1 MGIYKQK
8 DRKGNTRYVVSKYW
22 PEQSGRIRFYMPN
35 MALAKQLVARIDH
48 SIVQG
53 TWRDLKAELAGE
65 AGKSDKAE
73 TVASFSSRFIEE
85 RCRPRMRTWD
95 DYERSLKSIC
105 RQMGS
110 VPVNS
115 VRRSHVM
122 QFMEAR
128 RKEVSAASVNREVA
142 ALKSMMT
149 YAVDMGLLE
158 FNPLIRFRMLPEQKK
173 AFHVL
178 THEEVD
184 ALVDEVRSPITANMV
199 GVIAETAIRI
209 EEAVDLQWADI
220 DYANKVLTLS
230 KTKNYKTRKIPLSDK
245 AIAHLKSVLRYLGN
259 PWVWATG
266 QKTRFKWP
274 RKGFDSAVLRLGIP
288 KIGFHDLRRFRAT
301 QWHKYGLEVRVI
313 SELLGHADVQTTM
326 RYLGLSRDLVDRVK
340 DAQKRE
346 LEDQF
351 REAQVRELAAQ
362 ALTSAGNKQAT
373 GK

>member
-22 PEQSGRIRFYMPN
+22 PDQSGRIRLYMPN

-48 SIVQG
+48 SVING

-65 AGKSDKAE
+65 PVIEEKEE

-85 RCRPRMRTWD
+85 RCKLRMRTWY
-95 DYERSLKSIC
+95 DYERSLQNVC

-110 VPVNS
+110 VPVRS
-115 VRRSHVM
+115 VRRSHAM
-122 QFMEAR
+122 QFVEAR

-178 THEEVD
+178 TREEVD
-184 ALVDEVRSPITANMV
+184 AVIEEIRSPLSANMV

-209 EEAVDLQWADI
+209 EEAVNLQWADI

-230 KTKNYKTRKIPLSDK
+230 KTKNFKTRKIPLSEK

-266 QKTRFKWP
+266 QKTRFKCP
-274 RKGFDSAVLRLGIP
+274 RKGFDGAVRRAGIP
-288 KIGFHDLRRFRAT
+288 KIGFHDLRRYRAT

-326 RYLGLSRDLVDRVK
+326 RYLGLSRDLMDRVK

-351 REAQVRELAAQ
+351 KEAQERELAAQ
-362 ALTSAGNKQAT
+362 APGSAGNKQAT
-373 GK
+373 Q